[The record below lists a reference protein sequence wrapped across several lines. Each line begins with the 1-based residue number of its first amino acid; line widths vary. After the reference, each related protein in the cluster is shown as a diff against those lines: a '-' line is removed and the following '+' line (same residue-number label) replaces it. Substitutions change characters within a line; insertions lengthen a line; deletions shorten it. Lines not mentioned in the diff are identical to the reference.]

1 MMIGGSTRMSD
12 IDHFTVNDE
21 IGFNDF
27 SDDERGDCV
36 AIYDAYTIHS
46 PHYFSLIKLLKK
58 SLVILLGPKYYRYNW
73 SSDEIGGSDK

>member
-1 MMIGGSTRMSD
+1 MSD

-46 PHYFSLIKLLKK
+46 PHFFSNHNIK
-58 SLVILLGPKYYRYNW
+58 GGYN
-73 SSDEIGGSDK
+73 